1 MSIFLPAE
9 LETVVVGHGDG
20 FISINQKNK
29 EGEESL
35 IWLTVHQFETIFNRE
50 KHLVR
55 EALGTE

>member
-9 LETVVVGHGDG
+9 LETEVVGHGDG
-20 FISINQKNK
+20 FISINQKDK
-29 EGEESL
+29 VGEEVV